1 MMKCLNKQLSYCVYL
16 LYTIIFFYS
25 SDVLGQLHHQMLSAQ
40 GGVNATQSGII
51 VSQTI
56 GQTSIIG
63 NYSNRNLTV
72 GQGFQ
77 QPIVGRLH
85 IKGLNKEISLT
96 IFPNPFENQI
106 TISYNAQELVN
117 VTIFDMA
124 GKLIYKNNLSFI
136 SQNNT
141 IDVSF
146 FSSGIYLVRLQ
157 SKLNTSYT
165 KIVKR

>member
-1 MMKCLNKQLSYCVYL
+1 MNFINKQPSFFITLIYSVVL
-16 LYTIIFFYS
+16 LYNN
-25 SDVLGQLHHQMLSAQ
+25 DVLGQLHHQMLSSQ
-40 GGVNATQSGII
+40 GGLKQTESGII

-56 GQTSIIG
+56 GQTSVTG
-63 NYSNRNLTV
+63 NYSNSNLTV

-77 QPIVGRLH
+77 QSKVGRLH

-96 IFPNPFENQI
+96 IFPNPFEDQI
-106 TISYNAQELVN
+106 TINYNAQELVS

>member
-1 MMKCLNKQLSYCVYL
+1 
-16 LYTIIFFYS
+16 
-25 SDVLGQLHHQMLSAQ
+25 MLSAQ
-40 GGVNATQSGII
+40 GGLNQTSSGVL

-56 GQTSIIG
+56 GQTSVTG
-63 NYSNRNLTV
+63 NYSNRNLNV

-77 QPIVGRLH
+77 QSKVGRLH

-117 VTIFDMA
+117 VTIFDMT

-136 SQNNT
+136 SVNNT

-146 FSSGIYLVRLQ
+146 FSTGVYLVRLQ

>member
-1 MMKCLNKQLSYCVYL
+1 MNFINKQPSFFISLIYSVVL
-16 LYTIIFFYS
+16 LYNN
-25 SDVLGQLHHQMLSAQ
+25 DVLGQLHHQMLSSQ
-40 GGVNATQSGII
+40 GGLKQTESGII

-56 GQTSIIG
+56 GQTSVTG

-77 QPIVGRLH
+77 QSKVGRLN
-85 IKGLNKEISLT
+85 IKGLNKETALT
-96 IFPNPFENQI
+96 IFPNPFEDQI
-106 TISYNAQELVN
+106 TINYNAQELVS

>member
-1 MMKCLNKQLSYCVYL
+1 MKFLNNHFSYWKCFLFTIVF
-16 LYTIIFFYS
+16 LYN
-25 SDVLGQLHHQMLSAQ
+25 SDALGQLHHQMLSAQ
-40 GGVNATQSGII
+40 GGLKQTQSGII

-56 GQTSIIG
+56 GQTSVTG
-63 NYSNRNLTV
+63 NYSNRNLNV

-77 QPIVGRLH
+77 QSKVGRLH
-85 IKGLNKEISLT
+85 IKGLNKEILLT

-117 VTIFDMA
+117 VTIFDMT

-136 SQNNT
+136 SENNT

-146 FSSGIYLVRLQ
+146 FSIGVYLVRLQ

>member
-1 MMKCLNKQLSYCVYL
+1 MKFSNNHFSYWKCFLFTIVF
-16 LYTIIFFYS
+16 LYN
-25 SDVLGQLHHQMLSAQ
+25 SDALGQLHHQMLSAQ
-40 GGVNATQSGII
+40 GGLNQTSSG
-51 VSQTI
+51 VLVAQTI
-56 GQTSIIG
+56 GQTSVIG
-63 NYSNRNLTV
+63 NYSNNNLNV

-77 QPIVGRLH
+77 QSKVGRLH

-117 VTIFDMA
+117 VTIFDMT

-136 SQNNT
+136 SENNT

-146 FSSGIYLVRLQ
+146 FSTGVYLVRLQ

>member
-1 MMKCLNKQLSYCVYL
+1 M
-16 LYTIIFFYS
+16 T
-25 SDVLGQLHHQMLSAQ
+25 
-40 GGVNATQSGII
+40 
-51 VSQTI
+51 
-56 GQTSIIG
+56 G
-63 NYSNRNLTV
+63 NYSNRNLNI

-77 QPIVGRLH
+77 QSKVGRLY

-117 VTIFDMA
+117 VTIFDMT

-136 SQNNT
+136 SVNNT

-146 FSSGIYLVRLQ
+146 FSTGVYLVRLQ

>member
-1 MMKCLNKQLSYCVYL
+1 MKFLNNHFSYWKCFLFTIVF
-16 LYTIIFFYS
+16 LYN
-25 SDVLGQLHHQMLSAQ
+25 SDALGQLHHQMLSAQ
-40 GGVNATQSGII
+40 GGLNQTSSG
-51 VSQTI
+51 VLVAQTI
-56 GQTSIIG
+56 GQTSVIG
-63 NYSNRNLTV
+63 NYSNNNLNV

-77 QPIVGRLH
+77 QSKVGRLY

-106 TISYNAQELVN
+106 TISYTAQELVN
-117 VTIFDMA
+117 VTILDMT

-136 SQNNT
+136 SENNT

-146 FSSGIYLVRLQ
+146 FSTGVYLVRLQ

>member
-1 MMKCLNKQLSYCVYL
+1 MKFLNNHFSYWKCFLFTIVF
-16 LYTIIFFYS
+16 LYN
-25 SDVLGQLHHQMLSAQ
+25 SDALGQLHHQMLSAQ
-40 GGVNATQSGII
+40 GGLKQTQSGII

-56 GQTSIIG
+56 GQTSVTG
-63 NYSNRNLTV
+63 NYSNRNLNV

-77 QPIVGRLH
+77 QSKVGRLH

-117 VTIFDMA
+117 VTIFDMT

-136 SQNNT
+136 SENNT

-146 FSSGIYLVRLQ
+146 FSIGVYLVRLQ

>member
-1 MMKCLNKQLSYCVYL
+1 MKFKQLSFFISL
-16 LYTIIFFYS
+16 LYTFVFLFS

-56 GQTSIIG
+56 GQISMIG

-124 GKLIYKNNLSFI
+124 GKLIYK
-136 SQNNT
+136 T
-141 IDVSF
+141 
-146 FSSGIYLVRLQ
+146 LQ
-157 SKLNTSYT
+157 LL
-165 KIVKR
+165 I

>member
-1 MMKCLNKQLSYCVYL
+1 
-16 LYTIIFFYS
+16 
-25 SDVLGQLHHQMLSAQ
+25 MLSAQ
-40 GGVNATQSGII
+40 GGLNQTSSG
-51 VSQTI
+51 VLVAQTI
-56 GQTSIIG
+56 GQTSVIG
-63 NYSNRNLTV
+63 NYSNNNLNV

-77 QPIVGRLH
+77 QSKVGRLY

-117 VTIFDMA
+117 VTIFDMT

-136 SQNNT
+136 SENNT

-146 FSSGIYLVRLQ
+146 FSTGVYLVRLQ

>member
-1 MMKCLNKQLSYCVYL
+1 MNFKNKRLSYFGFL
-16 LYTIIFFYS
+16 LCIIFFLQNNN
-25 SDVLGQLHHQMLSAQ
+25 VFGQLHHQMLSSQ
-40 GGVNATQSGII
+40 GGLKQTESGFL

-56 GQTSIIG
+56 GQTSVTG

-72 GQGFQ
+72 GQGYQ
-77 QPIVGRLH
+77 QSTVGRLQ

-106 TISYNAQELVN
+106 TINYNAQELVN

-124 GKLIYKNNLSFI
+124 GKLTYKNNLSFI
-136 SQNNT
+136 SRNNI
-141 IDVSF
+141 IDVSYL
-146 FSSGIYLVRLQ
+146 SSGIYLVRLQ

>member
-1 MMKCLNKQLSYCVYL
+1 MKFLNNHFSYWKCFLFTIVF
-16 LYTIIFFYS
+16 LYN
-25 SDVLGQLHHQMLSAQ
+25 SDALGQLHHQMLSAQ
-40 GGVNATQSGII
+40 GGLNQTSSG
-51 VSQTI
+51 VLVAQTI
-56 GQTSIIG
+56 GQTSVIG
-63 NYSNRNLTV
+63 NYSNNNLNV

-77 QPIVGRLH
+77 QSKVGRLY

-117 VTIFDMA
+117 VTIFDMT

-136 SQNNT
+136 SENNT

-146 FSSGIYLVRLQ
+146 FSTGVYLVRLQ

>member
-1 MMKCLNKQLSYCVYL
+1 
-16 LYTIIFFYS
+16 
-25 SDVLGQLHHQMLSAQ
+25 MLSAQ
-40 GGVNATQSGII
+40 GGLNQTSSG
-51 VSQTI
+51 VLVAQTI
-56 GQTSIIG
+56 GQTSVIG
-63 NYSNRNLTV
+63 NYSDNNLNV

-77 QPIVGRLH
+77 QSKVGQLH

-106 TISYNAQELVN
+106 TISYTAQELVN
-117 VTIFDMA
+117 VTFFDMT

-136 SQNNT
+136 SENNT

-146 FSSGIYLVRLQ
+146 FSTGIYLVRLQ

>member
-1 MMKCLNKQLSYCVYL
+1 MNFSNNHFSYWKCFLFTIVF
-16 LYTIIFFYS
+16 LYN
-25 SDVLGQLHHQMLSAQ
+25 SDALGQLHHQMLSAQ
-40 GGVNATQSGII
+40 GGLNQTSSG
-51 VSQTI
+51 VLVAQTI
-56 GQTSIIG
+56 GQTSVIG
-63 NYSNRNLTV
+63 NYSNNNLNV

-77 QPIVGRLH
+77 QSKVGRLY

-106 TISYNAQELVN
+106 TISYNAQELVI
-117 VTIFDMA
+117 VTIFDMT

-136 SQNNT
+136 SENNT

-146 FSSGIYLVRLQ
+146 FSTGVYLVRLQ

>member
-1 MMKCLNKQLSYCVYL
+1 MKFSNNHFSYWKCFLFTIVF
-16 LYTIIFFYS
+16 LYN
-25 SDVLGQLHHQMLSAQ
+25 SDLLGQLHHQMLSAQ
-40 GGVNATQSGII
+40 GGLNQTSSG
-51 VSQTI
+51 VLVAQTI
-56 GQTSIIG
+56 GQTSVIG
-63 NYSNRNLTV
+63 NYSNNNLNV

-77 QPIVGRLH
+77 QSKVGRLH

-117 VTIFDMA
+117 VTIFDMT

-136 SQNNT
+136 SENNT

-146 FSSGIYLVRLQ
+146 FSTGVYLVRLQ